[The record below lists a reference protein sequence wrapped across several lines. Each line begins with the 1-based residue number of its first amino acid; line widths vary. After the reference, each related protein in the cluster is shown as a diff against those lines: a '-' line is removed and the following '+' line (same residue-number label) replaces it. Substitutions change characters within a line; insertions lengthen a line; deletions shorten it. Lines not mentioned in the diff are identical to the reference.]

1 VDSLNSVGLLSLTT
15 AVPPHELD
23 QKDALEIS
31 KELFR
36 AKMGDFDRL
45 QGVFKNAGIDRR
57 YTAMPTEW
65 YLTERGW
72 DERSEAFLSASVD
85 LFCVTARQAAD
96 EAGILL
102 SEIDAVVFVTSTGIS
117 TPSIEARAAEAL
129 GLRPDVLRVP
139 VFGLGCAGGV
149 TGLAIASQMAAGK
162 PGSTVLLVVV
172 ELCTLAFRLDKFTPA
187 NIVATALFGDGAAA
201 AILRI
206 DTRAGVTTIDSALQH
221 MWPNTLGIM
230 GWNIDATGF
239 EVVFD
244 RAIPPFVRRNIR
256 PVMDNFMEK
265 WGIQGKDNGGSF
277 RFHPG
282 GTKVIEALENALGF
296 AAGTLD
302 IEREVLRDFGN
313 MSSPTALF
321 VLKKELDRQGSRPLI
336 LSALG
341 PGFTASSILM
351 SRAA

>member
-1 VDSLNSVGLLSLTT
+1 MREPTSVGLLSLTT
-15 AVPPHELD
+15 AVPIHILE
-23 QKDALEIS
+23 QKYAAAVS
-31 KELFR
+31 KRLFG
-36 AKMGDFDRL
+36 AKMEDFERL
-45 QGVFKNAGIDRR
+45 QGVFENAGIDRR
-57 YTAMPTEW
+57 YMAMPTEW
-65 YLTERGW
+65 YLAYRGW
-72 DERSEAFLSASVD
+72 AERSEAFIAAAID
-85 LFCVTARQAAD
+85 LFCITARRAAD

-102 SEIDAVVFVTSTGIS
+102 TEIDAVVFVTSTGIA
-117 TPSIEARAAEAL
+117 TPSIEARAAQIL

-149 TGLAIASQMAAGK
+149 TGLGIASQMAAGK
-162 PGSTVLLVVV
+162 PGSTVLLVVI

-201 AILRI
+201 AILRS
-206 DTRAGVTTIDSALQH
+206 DTRPTLAKIDGALQH
-221 MWPNTLGIM
+221 MWPDTLGIM

-256 PVMDNFMEK
+256 PVIDSFLEK
-265 WGIQGKDNGGSF
+265 WGIQGNDNDGSF

-296 AAGTLD
+296 ASGTLD
-302 IEREVLRDFGN
+302 LEREVLRDFGN

-321 VLKKELDRQGSRPLI
+321 VLKKELDRKSSHPLI

-351 SRAA
+351 SRAT